1 MVSLLPP
8 IPSRSLDT
16 VLTLYC
22 TTGKHV
28 VFGEVVSGLDVMK
41 AIEKEGSDSGKPK
54 SKIDVA
60 ACGVVA

>member
-1 MVSLLPP
+1 M
-8 IPSRSLDT
+8 
-16 VLTLYC
+16 
-22 TTGKHV
+22 TGKHV